1 MTDRLRLQLLGL
13 VVLTGAVLYL
23 LSPVLTPFA
32 VAALLGYLGDPLADQ
47 LQRRGFSRTTSVV
60 MVFVAMSLV
69 MVLILLLLVPM
80 LEAQISQLIRNLP
93 GYVSWLRSNV
103 EPWLSERFGIEAEGL
118 LDVSGLITVLREHWQ
133 TAGGFAATAVASV
146 SKSGLA
152 YWIRQRRVNDKRLNS
167 ISSAFAGSSEFQRRY
182 GSLTN
187 RQFVELVYQNVLGRP
202 GEASGVNFWTSRL
215 DRRVASRGEV
225 MTGFS
230 ESNEYKTKQAS
241 EVEVAVQYLLMLGTI
256 PSASAFDDLV
266 AQLDAGTLTPATL
279 AQAII
284 DSPGYATKITG

>member
-1 MTDRLRLQLLGL
+1 DSTASAAITPAAPAIPWAPFPSWGAMVDRFYQDILGRSPNAFERTFRVGQLTSGELTPGGL
-13 VVLTGAVLYL
+13 IAVLRVDPDNL
-23 LSPVLTPFA
+23 TNVDPVARLYRAYF
-32 VAALLGYLGDPLADQ
+32 L
-47 LQRRGFSRTTSVV
+47 
-60 MVFVAMSLV
+60 
-69 MVLILLLLVPM
+69 
-80 LEAQISQLIRNLP
+80 RNP
-93 GYVSWLRSNV
+93 
-103 EPWLSERFGIEAEGL
+103 
-118 LDVSGLITVLREHWQ
+118 D
-133 TAGGFAATAVASV
+133 
-146 SKSGLA
+146 KSGLA